1 MLSKASDSQIEH
13 PKKLAPVERTQQSS
27 SSNSLGLRPQHPKQ
41 SPSKKARDKKA
52 KRPETIKEA
61 TQLEIFEISLKNFPF
76 THNEQIV

>member
-1 MLSKASDSQIEH
+1 MTEKSIIKRVYCIE
-13 PKKLAPVERTQQSS
+13 KLAPVERTQQSS

-61 TQLEIFEISLKNFPF
+61 TQLEIFSKIFS
-76 THNEQIV
+76 